1 MCSVGC
7 NSQDNMGLF
16 GMATAA
22 SCAHGTVGVGY
33 AAAAEQAQWPRGPDT
48 FTHDN
53 VSGCCPSGDPPPAMS
68 IDDRSVRPSPAP
80 AMLASA
86 APSLSYLRTC
96 SISPV
101 CLPCGLR
108 CWIWLK
114 QFYLLFVP
122 ITTTSVSNQ
131 SCIKFMCSNKRLI
144 V

>member
-86 APSLSYLRTC
+86 APSLSYFTHLFHFPCLFAVRAPLLNMTQTILLAFRTNYYYF
-96 SISPV
+96 S
-101 CLPCGLR
+101 
-108 CWIWLK
+108 
-114 QFYLLFVP
+114 F
-122 ITTTSVSNQ
+122 
-131 SCIKFMCSNKRLI
+131 
-144 V
+144 